1 MTGRILDCVAFTTWN
16 QGVGSTSIKLTTRA
30 NQAFMKYSQDPM
42 CNLFRDVWRRL
53 VPREQPSK
61 QPVVLEAAEFSQF
74 LRDAARKRLQQ
85 QRPDLHESPVGEA
98 LDRESCRNRLRHDHP
113 NIDEAGVD
121 EMIIDVDRVYGLIP
135 GMCRR
140 RVQQNRPNL
149 DELDVEAVIML
160 TATPPPGVVANSLI
174 QGIHLPREERI
185 QEVAMMMVEKILSF

>member
-1 MTGRILDCVAFTTWN
+1 
-16 QGVGSTSIKLTTRA
+16 
-30 NQAFMKYSQDPM
+30 M

-121 EMIIDVDRVYGLIP
+121 EMIIDMERVYRLIP